1 MIKNNILQLLLPPH
15 PTPPPLPPSYLF
27 HKLWINQS
35 QKKDNSIA
43 LYMHLRSII
52 YTPIAYDS
60 NGRSR
65 FECRSSSND
74 PDVMDD
80 LGL

>member
-15 PTPPPLPPSYLF
+15 PTPFAS
-27 HKLWINQS
+27 KLLIS
-35 QKKDNSIA
+35 QIMDKSITKKDNSIA